1 MHVYCVC
8 MCVCTVYVCVCVCV
22 LCVCAVCV
30 CVCPCVCMPVC
41 VCVTFESPVVP
52 PAAGSVADEGGEG
65 QLDIG
70 YQRQGKHY
78 TRLNKLL
85 HCDSLGGYS

>member
-30 CVCPCVCMPVC
+30 YVCVCAR

-52 PAAGSVADEGGEG
+52 PAAGSVADKGGEG

-70 YQRQGKHY
+70 YQRQGKDY

-85 HCDSLGGYS
+85 RCDGLGGV